1 MEKAIN
7 DVNNHTTD
15 KENTN
20 LWKYIMIGII
30 ALWLALTT
38 WCTNN
43 KKDKASGAAYTET
56 EFVLNSNRYNLP
68 KVKLIETVEIN
79 DEKYRIQITYWSH
92 LKKINTEFIDDDT
105 KRDETITWDE
115 YIISD
120 NTIWPYQIIKDYRS
134 WDKYILIRN
143 TYEYEV
149 YHDNDSEPIG
159 WNRNSSLKEIKQWI
173 INTIHMFE
181 KIQGIEQTEMK
192 NNKIQEIDQIIEK
205 VKDLPKELIQHDT
218 KK

>member
-43 KKDKASGAAYTET
+43 KKDKVSGAAYTET